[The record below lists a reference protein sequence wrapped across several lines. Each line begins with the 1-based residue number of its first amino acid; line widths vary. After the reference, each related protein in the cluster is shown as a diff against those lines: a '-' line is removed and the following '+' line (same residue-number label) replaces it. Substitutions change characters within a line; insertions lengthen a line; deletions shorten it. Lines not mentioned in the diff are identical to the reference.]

1 MASNSNTLPQGF
13 SVFQPA
19 LGAQLQ
25 FFPSVGTRELDEL
38 VNAYIPGP
46 ASTQEKR
53 TSISLDYFEYAHLTG
68 QTFKFYPV
76 YTLAATVESPATASP
91 LQDSGYGSSFN
102 TSPAISNWDWSHV
115 NTTASSRRSSPKS
128 TSSHQPADFSNLPGM
143 KIMTKDGRD
152 VTNSAS
158 RGSKTKEQRD
168 HAHLMRII
176 KACESCKKKKIRCD
190 PSHKKRGVSSTSA
203 QPAKVTKKTKAVAPE
218 AKIAPVVVQEA
229 IAPQIEFSEQ
239 DLLLD
244 LDNFA
249 APGEPGDEQWEQF
262 IQFPAVDDSYDFFN
276 DPEGYLSPQ
285 SSSTLSEYSTKPTTP
300 TTEMDLHRRR
310 SIAAEVE
317 IADLNDPATYLP
329 FNQVEVNHNYV
340 DFNLYSPES
349 SFSED
354 ERMVPIELSKQSV
367 TQPRSVGPNP
377 LPPIESSVG
386 LNSHGGELI
395 GDQFGTQSVDA
406 SSAPQQLLFTLGQ
419 PDRDV
424 YHDSGAGL
432 EYYSSPSSSSLDSDV
447 LGMSASS
454 QRDSSTFVSD
464 LQPSV
469 DASQSTNNNA
479 TISRETIEAHGL
491 TTLQSDS
498 RLTESPATTPPTQL
512 GAQAIE
518 MIAMQP
524 DSRTTET
531 RPADARLGHQHV
543 DAQGGLQ
550 LSDSRDAEIHNVAG
564 DMSQR
569 SPTRTL
575 LASVAI
581 SLASMHRQQSMGLL
595 MSIAMVLIALTVWPY
610 AYQQLVRMDKS
621 REQQTSTLA
630 QSVQKTNGFMPGIG
644 GNVTRLQSTTM
655 SGMKSAGRMISMGRR
670 LIAI

>member
-76 YTLAATVESPATASP
+76 YTLAATVESPVTASP

-102 TSPAISNWDWSHV
+102 TSPATSNWDWSHV
-115 NTTASSRRSSPKS
+115 NTTTSSRRSSPKS
-128 TSSHQPADFSNLPGM
+128 TSSHQLADFSNLPGM

-203 QPAKVTKKTKAVAPE
+203 QPAKVTKKTKAAAPE

-229 IAPQIEFSEQ
+229 VAPQIGFSEQ
-239 DLLLD
+239 DLLD

-249 APGEPGDEQWEQF
+249 ASGEPGNELWEQF

-276 DPEGYLSPQ
+276 DPDGYLSPQ
-285 SSSTLSEYSTKPTTP
+285 SSSTLSEYSTKPATP
-300 TTEMDLHRRR
+300 TTETDLHRRR
-310 SIAAEVE
+310 SVAAEVE
-317 IADLNDPATYLP
+317 IAELTDPATYLP
-329 FNQVEVNHNYV
+329 FNQAEVNHDYV

-354 ERMVPIELSKQSV
+354 ERMVLIELSKQSV
-367 TQPRSVGPNP
+367 SQPRSPAPNP
-377 LPPIESSVG
+377 LPPIETSGGLSS
-386 LNSHGGELI
+386 HDGELI
-395 GDQFGTQSVDA
+395 GDQSGTQPVDA

-424 YHDSGAGL
+424 CHDSGAGL
-432 EYYSSPSSSSLDSDV
+432 EYYSSSSSPSLDSDV
-447 LGMSASS
+447 LGMNASS
-454 QRDSSTFVSD
+454 QGDSWTFVSD
-464 LQPSV
+464 LQSSV
-469 DASQSTNNNA
+469 DASQPTNSNV
-479 TISRETIEAHGL
+479 TISHDTIEAHGP

-498 RLTESPATTPPTQL
+498 RLTESHTTTPLTQL
-512 GAQAIE
+512 DAQAID
-518 MIAMQP
+518 MITMLP
-524 DSRTTET
+524 DSRSTGTQL
-531 RPADARLGHQHV
+531 ADVRLAHHHV
-543 DAQGGLQ
+543 NAQGGLQ
-550 LSDSRDAEIHNVAG
+550 QPDSGDVEIHNVAG

-569 SPTRTL
+569 SLTRTL
-575 LASVAI
+575 LTSAAI
-581 SLASMHRQQSMGLL
+581 SLASNYRQQTMGLF
-595 MSIAMVLIALTVWPY
+595 MSIAMVLIALIVWPY
-610 AYQQLVRMDKS
+610 ANRQLVRMDKS
-621 REQQTSTLA
+621 REQPASTLA
-630 QSVQKTNGFMPGIG
+630 QSEQKTNGFMPGIG
-644 GNVTRLQSTTM
+644 ANVTRLQSKIM
-655 SGMKSAGRMISMGRR
+655 GGKKSSGRMISMCRS

>member
-76 YTLAATVESPATASP
+76 YTLAATVESPVTASP

-102 TSPAISNWDWSHV
+102 TSPAMSNWDWSHV
-115 NTTASSRRSSPKS
+115 NTTTSSRRSSPKS
-128 TSSHQPADFSNLPGM
+128 NSSHHPADFSNLPGM

-203 QPAKVTKKTKAVAPE
+203 QPAKVTKKTKTGAPE
-218 AKIAPVVVQEA
+218 AKTVPVVVQEA
-229 IAPQIEFSEQ
+229 VAPQIGFSDQ

-244 LDNFA
+244 LDNLA
-249 APGEPGDEQWEQF
+249 ASGEPGNETWEQF

-285 SSSTLSEYSTKPTTP
+285 SSSTLSEYSIKPATP
-300 TTEMDLHRRR
+300 TTETDLYRRR
-310 SIAAEVE
+310 SVAAEVE
-317 IADLNDPATYLP
+317 IADLTDPATYLP
-329 FNQVEVNHNYV
+329 FNQVEVNHDYV

-354 ERMVPIELSKQSV
+354 EHMVPIELSKQS
-367 TQPRSVGPNP
+367 
-377 LPPIESSVG
+377 SSG
-386 LNSHGGELI
+386 DLNSQGGELI
-395 GDQFGTQSVDA
+395 GDQLGTQSVGA

-419 PDRDV
+419 PDHDV
-424 YHDSGAGL
+424 HHDSGAGL
-432 EYYSSPSSSSLDSDV
+432 EYYSSPSSASLDSGI
-447 LGMSASS
+447 LSMSAGS

-464 LQPSV
+464 LQSSV
-469 DASQSTNNNA
+469 DTSQSTNSNV
-479 TISRETIEAHGL
+479 TISHGIIETRGS
-491 TTLQSDS
+491 TTPQSDS
-498 RLTESPATTPPTQL
+498 RLGESHTTTLPTQL
-512 GAQAIE
+512 SAQAID
-518 MIAMQP
+518 MIAMLPYSRSTETQLADTRLAHQNVDAQVGLQQP
-524 DSRTTET
+524 DSRDVET
-531 RPADARLGHQHV
+531 
-543 DAQGGLQ
+543 
-550 LSDSRDAEIHNVAG
+550 HNVEG

-569 SPTRTL
+569 SPTHTL

-581 SLASMHRQQSMGLL
+581 SLASMFRKQSMELL
-595 MSIAMVLIALTVWPY
+595 MSITVALIALTVWPY

-621 REQQTSTLA
+621 REQSTSTLA
-630 QSVQKTNGFMPGIG
+630 QSGQKTNGFMSGIG
-644 GNVTRLQSTTM
+644 VNATRLQSTTM
-655 SGMKSAGRMISMGRR
+655 RGKKPAGRMISMGRS